1 MRIRALMQNVEVVV
15 PEVPV
20 RKPIVTPPGA
30 IPPGGAAL
38 EPGDAAMAMPDHKH
52 DQ

>member
-1 MRIRALMQNVEVVV
+1 MMQNVEVVV
-15 PEVPV
+15 PQVPI

-30 IPPGGAAL
+30 IPPGGAAM
-38 EPGDAAMAMPDHKH
+38 DMPDHKH